1 MVIKPKRRNE
11 MMTKVK
17 GQNCLMVFLVCTVV
31 LLLAC
36 GGGGSSGGTSIG
48 PGSSK
53 EPVDEKQVMGSTTAG
68 RIVSTMVSQ
77 LSQNMSPIRS
87 AQNSLNS
94 VSLLGSISDKGAC
107 TVSGTNSVRMSWTG
121 PEAQYISSCED
132 VSDLSA
138 TLILDKCIQSDKP
151 QTEQSMELTLYKD
164 GSLCK
169 PSIINAQ
176 VRNLHVIDSS
186 NNSLDFQSD
195 ALQIDITEITFSG
208 DNSFITHANIALT
221 GDARGTA
228 DNRQYAARFNNFI
241 QIIDTEDNHSFT
253 TTFSGQ
259 IQSDCMEQW
268 AEITTI
274 TPIQFTGENCPT
286 HGEIII
292 SSGGESTTVSYQS
305 DGSVTVGDTTYDSC
319 QQLEE
324 GCTDA

>member
-1 MVIKPKRRNE
+1 MR
-11 MMTKVK
+11 TKVK
-17 GQNCLMVFLVCTVV
+17 GGICLMVFLIFTGV

-36 GGGGSSGGTSIG
+36 GGGGSGGGGTTG
-48 PGSSK
+48 PVSV
-53 EPVDEKQVMGSTTAG
+53 EPKNEKQVMGSTTAG

-77 LSQNMSPIRS
+77 LSQNISPIRS
-87 AQNSLNS
+87 AQNSQNS
-94 VSLLGSISDKGAC
+94 VSLSGSIDDQGAC
-107 TVSGTNSVRMSWTG
+107 TVSGTNSVSMNWQG
-121 PEAQYISSCED
+121 PDAQDISDCQE

-138 TLILDKCIQSDKP
+138 TLILDGCIQSDKP
-151 QTEQSMELTLYKD
+151 QTEQSMTLTVFKD
-164 GSLCK
+164 GSLCQPDK
-169 PSIINAQ
+169 INAD

-186 NNSLDFQSD
+186 NENLDFQSD

-208 DNSFITHANIALT
+208 DNSFITHANVALT

-241 QIIDTEDNHSFT
+241 QIVDTQDNHDFT

-274 TPIQFTGENCPT
+274 TPIQFRDQDCPT
-286 HGEIII
+286 SGEIEITI
-292 SSGGESTTVSYQS
+292 GGESTTVRYQS

-319 QQLEE
+319 RQSE
-324 GCTDA
+324 GVCP